1 MLAPL
6 MSQMPT
12 TTRTVG
18 AEEEGMRL
26 DRLVRKLYAKK
37 PLAWVYG
44 EIRRGNVRVNGK
56 KKPQSY
62 RLARGD
68 ELTLPAP
75 PAARVKKKPQGR
87 WTGPV
92 PTVIAEEEGWL
103 AVNKPAGLL
112 SQGGNEKSEPSL
124 VDWLAREY
132 PDADFSP
139 APAHRL
145 DRETSGLILCA
156 KKASAARSLLDQFTE
171 GSVRKEYLALVQA
184 EMSEALVCEAPI
196 AAYREGNFTSQRVV
210 EEGGQEAVTEIIPL
224 ARAEGR
230 SLVLAM
236 PRTGRKHQIRVH
248 LSHLGHPLL
257 GDARYGGVGDAKL
270 RIAGG
275 AFLLHAWRLTFSD
288 PAKPARRVKLEAPL
302 PLPFRVALEV
312 LKIDPDL
319 SLQRARLEIDRRFA
333 GA

>member
-1 MLAPL
+1 MLAAL
-6 MSQMPT
+6 MSQTPT
-12 TTRTVG
+12 TTHTVG

-26 DRLVRKLYAKK
+26 DRLVRKFYAKK

-62 RLARGD
+62 RLAGGD
-68 ELTLPAP
+68 EITLPAP
-75 PAARVKKKPQGR
+75 PEARAKKKPRGR
-87 WTGPV
+87 WSGPV

-132 PDADFSP
+132 PDADFTP

-156 KKASAARSLLDQFTE
+156 KKASAARALLDQFTE
-171 GSVRKEYLALVQA
+171 GSVRKEYLALVQG
-184 EMSEALVCEAPI
+184 EMSQALVCEAPI
-196 AAYREGNFTSQRVV
+196 ASHREGNFTSQRVM
-210 EEGGQEAVTEIIPL
+210 EDGQEAATEIIPL
-224 ARAEGR
+224 ASESGR

-248 LSHLGHPLL
+248 LAHLGHPLL
-257 GDARYGGVGDAKL
+257 GDARYGGPDDAKL

-275 AFLLHAWRLTFSD
+275 IFLLHAWRLSFSD
-288 PAKPARRVKLEAPL
+288 PTKSARRVRLEAPL
-302 PLPFRVALEV
+302 PLPFRVALDV

-319 SLQRARLEIDRRFA
+319 SLQRARLAIDRRFA